1 MPTADA
7 HVHLFDQG
15 FVGAYGRLLH
25 DETLVYERLRSH
37 FGIERALVVGYEGEA
52 PYIGNNRHILELAG
66 TRPWIAPVAFLRVEP
81 APSVETLRNLHT
93 SGAIGYS
100 LYLTDPQQARA
111 VAAWPRE
118 VMHALQ
124 AQRAVISLNA
134 NPDAT
139 AALGPFVDKLAEC
152 AFLFSHLGLPGRFLS
167 APPRDEVF
175 SRLRPL
181 LDLARHDNVAVK
193 FSGLYAISDPP
204 HDFPFLSARPIVE
217 AVLDAYGP
225 SRLCWGSDF
234 APGLDFAS
242 FGQLADDR
250 LLCDLSP
257 ADSAGVM
264 GGNLLRLLPPQPDK
278 E

>member
-7 HVHLFDQG
+7 HVHLFDHG
-15 FVGAYGRLLH
+15 FVGAYGRLLY
-25 DETLVYERLRSH
+25 DEARVYERLSSQ

-52 PYIGNNRHILELAG
+52 PYAGNNQHILELAR

-81 APSVETLRNLHT
+81 APAFETLRNLHG

-100 LYLTDPQQARA
+100 LYLTDANQARA

-118 VMHALQ
+118 VMQALQ
-124 AQRAVISLNA
+124 DQRAVISLNA

-139 AALGPFVDKLAEC
+139 AALRPFVDTLAGC
-152 AFLFSHLGLPGRFLS
+152 TLLFSHLGLPGRFLT
-167 APPRDEVF
+167 APPRDEVI
-175 SRLRPL
+175 SRLQPL
-181 LDLARHDNVAVK
+181 LALARHDNVAVK

-204 HDFPFLSARPIVE
+204 HDFPHSAARPIVD
-217 AVLDAYGP
+217 AVLDAFGP

-250 LLCDLSP
+250 LLGDLT
-257 ADSAGVM
+257 AAEAAGVM
-264 GGNLLRLLPPQPDK
+264 GGNLLRLLST
-278 E
+278 